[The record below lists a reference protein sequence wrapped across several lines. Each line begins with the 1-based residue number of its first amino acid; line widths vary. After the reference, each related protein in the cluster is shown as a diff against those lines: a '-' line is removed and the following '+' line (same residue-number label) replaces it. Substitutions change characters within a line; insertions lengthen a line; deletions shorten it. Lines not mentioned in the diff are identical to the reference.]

1 MKKIVATL
9 MAMLIVTSV
18 MVTIAFAGAGVAK
31 EDKFDPAVNS
41 EYNANA
47 LEYGRLCL
55 QNKND
60 SDWKVIHD
68 RTYGIL
74 WYKRAAPT
82 FQYLFFGRG
91 LEPKIEYCLVYY
103 ADRDNRFVNWGGDNP
118 GALIGQGTPS
128 RRGKL
133 LLMGK
138 PDLDMDLPCCCNV
151 SECAGRDGPDWNCCP
166 DPDYCDYNNLLD
178 DYRHCS
184 GAKIWLVPC
193 SDYNDADRILSA
205 WNPEEYLFET
215 DLIWYDDTDV
225 ENCEPC
231 EFFPDE

>member
-1 MKKIVATL
+1 
-9 MAMLIVTSV
+9 MAMLIVMSV
-18 MVTIAFAGAGVAK
+18 MVTIAFAGAGAAK
-31 EDKFDPAVNS
+31 EDKFDSAVNS
-41 EYNANA
+41 EYNANG
-47 LEYGRLCL
+47 LEYGRLFL
-55 QNKND
+55 QNKD
-60 SDWKVIHD
+60 PDTWEVIYGD

-91 LEPKIEYCLVYY
+91 LERCTEYCLIYY
-103 ADRDNRFVNWGGDNP
+103 ADQQDRFVVWGGDNP
-118 GALIGQGTPS
+118 GALIDQGTPN

-138 PDLDMDLPCCCNV
+138 TDLNMSLPCCCEV
-151 SECAGRDGPDWNCCP
+151 CDDRDGPDWNCCP
-166 DPDYCDYNNLLD
+166 DPGEDYCNYNNSFD
-178 DYRHCS
+178 DYQHCS

-193 SDYNDADRILSA
+193 DEYNDADRMLSA
-205 WNPEEYLFET
+205 WNPEKYLFET

-231 EFFPDE
+231 VVND